1 MESKVAARRS
11 IHEILQWMNSSRGDN
26 LGQTSF
32 FGKLLN
38 GCQRREEPG
47 LGTIAVS
54 ISKMGRYQ
62 LIYDPEWFASRNP
75 RQQLIHLIHEA
86 THLLCCH
93 VERKFKLIAK
103 VGSLEEW
110 AKVNDIHNIAADICA
125 NDTGLR
131 EVCTKEEWDERPLN
145 PENYGFPQGESFDEY
160 FALLLEKEGESPA
173 MSPEEMAE
181 ILGAIYR
188 PYHDGGLPKDRWPKD
203 WKEKV
208 GDSHKYWGESFEDM
222 SEEEVNN
229 AVRSAHRDWK
239 RIVTQAVQQTEN
251 TRGTVPGSLQKY
263 TELAYRESKVPW
275 NIILAG
281 LLKSTMSTKFKESTA
296 VPNVALMH
304 LPDLEPYPGYQ
315 RDFTFNLSILIDTSG
330 SVGDDIYAQFMSEIR
345 KIMKVDSNVKARII
359 MFDAAIQY
367 EGIFDGENDYNKNEM
382 NLPRCGYGGT
392 DFCVPFK
399 RICGIDEDHDWNS
412 EAERVMDSKFN
423 PDAVVILTDGY
434 APVESPSGPVPDLM
448 PKCPVIW
455 AISSGGTKHDA
466 MGDRVVSLE
475 D

>member
-11 IHEILQWMNSSRGDN
+11 IHEILQWMNSARGDK

-54 ISKMGRYQ
+54 ISKVGRYQ
-62 LIYDPEWFASRNP
+62 LIYDPEWFSSRSP
-75 RQQLIHLIHEA
+75 RQQLIHLTHEA

-93 VERKFKLIAK
+93 VERKLKLMAK
-103 VGSLEEW
+103 LSPEEW
-110 AKVNDIHNIAADICA
+110 DKINDTHNIAADIAA

-131 EVCTKEEWDERPLN
+131 AVCTNEEWDERKLN
-145 PENYGFPQGESFDEY
+145 PENFGFPTGESFDEY

-173 MSPEEMAE
+173 MSPEEMEE
-181 ILGAIYR
+181 ILSAIYR
-188 PYHDGGLPKDRWPKD
+188 PYYAGGTPKDQWPQD
-203 WKEKV
+203 WKETA
-208 GDSHKYWGESFEDM
+208 GDSHKYWGQALDGM

-229 AVRSAHRDWK
+229 AARGAHRDWK
-239 RIVTQAVQQTEN
+239 RIVAQAVEQTEN
-251 TRGTVPGSLQKY
+251 TRGTVPGNLQRF
-263 TELAYRESKVPW
+263 TALAYKESKVPW
-275 NIILAG
+275 NIILSG

-304 LPDLEPYPGYQ
+304 LKDLEPYPGYQ
-315 RDFTFNLSILIDTSG
+315 RDFTFNLAIFIDTSG
-330 SVGDDIYAQFMSEIR
+330 SVGEDTYAQFISEIR
-345 KIMKVDSNVKARII
+345 KIMKVDPNVKARII

-367 EGIFDGENDYNKNEM
+367 EGAFDGENDYNKTEM

-392 DFCVPFK
+392 DFCVPFR
-399 RICGIDEDHDWNS
+399 RILNVDEDKDWAAN
-412 EAERVMDSKFN
+412 AERVTDSRFN
-423 PDAVVILTDGY
+423 PDAIVMLTDGY
-434 APVESPSGPVPDLM
+434 APVESPGGPIPDLL
-448 PKCPVIW
+448 PQCPVIW
-455 AISSGGTKHDA
+455 AICSGGMQNDA